1 MCCTVHSQLLCG
13 KVGASLTLDLTC
25 SLLGL
30 KASGLA
36 PDNQWYTRT
45 VSTHA
50 FVKMK
55 DIIFCQHNKISHW
68 FTITSDNFFFF
79 KSTLNVSRS
88 TSPLVYSTKIQYT
101 RRLIDIAVI
110 RGHCLAKARSISIL
124 TVRLWVWLAA
134 VHQAEPSGTSLPF
147 DSSVSMPVVWLESLG
162 DLQRDRDSSTFVLE
176 QINTVQKLDPT
187 PSESSTNSLM
197 SAGSSP
203 STNLQRQHSKQP

>member
-36 PDNQWYTRT
+36 PDNQWYTCT

-68 FTITSDNFFFF
+68 FTITSDNFFF

-124 TVRLWVWLAA
+124 TVRLRVRLAA
-134 VHQAEPSGTSLPF
+134 VHQAERVKQSRNPPALLCLLTAALQCPLF
-147 DSSVSMPVVWLESLG
+147 DSRAWEISRETGTAAHLYWNRLTQCRS
-162 DLQRDRDSSTFVLE
+162 
-176 QINTVQKLDPT
+176 
-187 PSESSTNSLM
+187 
-197 SAGSSP
+197 
-203 STNLQRQHSKQP
+203 